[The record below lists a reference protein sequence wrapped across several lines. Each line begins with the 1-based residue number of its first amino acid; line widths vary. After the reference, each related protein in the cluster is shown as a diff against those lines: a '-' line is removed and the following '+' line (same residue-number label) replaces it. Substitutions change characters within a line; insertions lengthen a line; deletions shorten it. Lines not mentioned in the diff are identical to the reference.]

1 MASIKN
7 LKAFNFQA
15 WIEENKEKLKP
26 PVGNAQVW
34 EDGEMMVTV
43 VGGPNQRRDYHD
55 DPTEEFFHQLKGNIV
70 LRIMETPGKPP
81 LDIPIKEGEIFLL
94 PKHMRHSP
102 QRPADTVG
110 VVIEVPRPE
119 GSLDA
124 FEWYCPNCHQL
135 IYRAEVKL
143 KSIVKDLPPLFEQ
156 FYSNES
162 RRKCKH
168 CGDDSSGQVKHASHR
183 HSQPLFPQFMARPGG
198 ALRHAE
204 LAVDQTYR
212 AGESG
217 HYGGRPVS
225 SAIFIRR
232 AGIRKFAC
240 GRWIVTGLICR
251 SFLRLRCC
259 SRMSV
264 RWSRRWIARD
274 CSMMRR
280 WSFAAGEKAG

>member
-7 LKAFNFQA
+7 LKAFNFQG
-15 WIEENKEKLKP
+15 WIEENKNKLKP

-55 DPTEEFFHQLKGNIV
+55 DPTEEFFYQLKGNIS

-81 LDIPIKEGEIFLL
+81 LEIPIKEGEIFLL

-102 QRPADTVG
+102 QRPAETIG
-110 VVIEVPRPE
+110 MVVEVPRPK

-156 FYSNES
+156 FYSSES
-162 RRKCKH
+162 RRTCKH
-168 CGDDSSGQVKHASHR
+168 CGTIH
-183 HSQPLFPQFMARPGG
+183 PG
-198 ALRHAE
+198 
-204 LAVDQTYR
+204 
-212 AGESG
+212 
-217 HYGGRPVS
+217 
-225 SAIFIRR
+225 
-232 AGIRKFAC
+232 K
-240 GRWIVTGLICR
+240 
-251 SFLRLRCC
+251 
-259 SRMSV
+259 
-264 RWSRRWIARD
+264 
-274 CSMMRR
+274 
-280 WSFAAGEKAG
+280 